1 LPEASR
7 DTIIKNE
14 NIDRGWLP
22 QKPKKET
29 GAASAK
35 GQKLPYG
42 MSLPEVK
49 LLVCIVTASPVVT
62 SEAQVFANYWLIK
75 YLQESLYFLGPWY
88 VCVLSSFDHLFCFL
102 IQ

>member
-1 LPEASR
+1 MVTAEA
-7 DTIIKNE
+7 
-14 NIDRGWLP
+14 
-22 QKPKKET
+22 KKT

-42 MSLPEVK
+42 TSLPDVK

-62 SEAQVFANYWLIK
+62 SEAQVFANYWLIE
-75 YLQESLYFLGPWY
+75 YLQGLYFLGPTY
-88 VCVLSSFDHLFCFL
+88 VCVLSFFDHLFCFL